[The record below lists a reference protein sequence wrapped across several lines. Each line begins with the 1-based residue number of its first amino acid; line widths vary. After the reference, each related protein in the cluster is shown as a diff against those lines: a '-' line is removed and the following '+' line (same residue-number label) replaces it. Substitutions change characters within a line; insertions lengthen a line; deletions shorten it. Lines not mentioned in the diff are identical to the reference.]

1 MLTADSLRDLARRMV
16 AALNAPPDEALLIA
30 DSLVDSN
37 LAGHDS
43 HGVLRLE
50 QYARMVRD
58 GHIIPGARTE
68 IVHET
73 AATALVDGN
82 WNFGQVV
89 AFRAVEIGMR
99 KAREAGTAVVSVR
112 NANHLGRLGEFT
124 LKAARDGFIAIAGIN
139 NHGRGNLVAPWG
151 GSDGRLAT
159 NPISIA
165 TPGPERPLL
174 LDITTSVVAEG
185 KVRLK
190 RNAGQPVPAGWL
202 VDSRGEPTTDP
213 QDLYNAPRG
222 AILPFGG
229 IAGHKGYGLSVM
241 IDVLAG
247 ALSGAGCSQADAPRL
262 GNAMFLNVIDI
273 EQFLPL
279 EAFKRHVAVLIEHV
293 RASPP
298 APGFDEVLMPGEV
311 EAREEERRRRD
322 GIAIDDETWRQLEAT
337 ARELGVAL

>member
-1 MLTADSLRDLARRMV
+1 MPVLTADHLRAIARRMV
-16 AALNAPPDEALLIA
+16 AALNAPPDEAILIA

-58 GHIIPGARTE
+58 GNITPGAPTE
-68 IVHET
+68 VIQEM
-73 AATALVDGN
+73 AATALIDGH

-89 AFRAVEIGMR
+89 AFRAVEVGLR
-99 KAREAGTAVVSVR
+99 KAREAGSAVVSVR

-124 LKAARDGFIAIAGIN
+124 LKAACDGFVAIAGIN

-165 TPGPERPLL
+165 APGPERPLL

-190 RNAGQPVPAGWL
+190 RNAGQPVPEGWL
-202 VDSRGEPTTDP
+202 VNHRGEPTTDP
-213 QDLYNAPRG
+213 ADLYESPR
-222 AILPFGG
+222 
-229 IAGHKGYGLSVM
+229 
-241 IDVLAG
+241 
-247 ALSGAGCSQADAPRL
+247 
-262 GNAMFLNVIDI
+262 
-273 EQFLPL
+273 
-279 EAFKRHVAVLIEHV
+279 
-293 RASPP
+293 
-298 APGFDEVLMPGEV
+298 
-311 EAREEERRRRD
+311 
-322 GIAIDDETWRQLEAT
+322 
-337 ARELGVAL
+337 